1 MINPLPSRR
10 IPARGAILNLALFL
24 ILSVLPFGLQA
35 QGNRAP
41 PVRFTE
47 VQERQVQ
54 RSVSLPGTVEA
65 FTSSLVASE
74 IAGKVVEYPVKEGD
88 AVRKGQVLARLNTT
102 TLEHQ
107 LKALEAEHREA
118 GARLKLA
125 EANLKRARNLFESE
139 IISEQQLDNS
149 LAESNA
155 WMGRFEKLEADIG
168 RLKNDIQEASIRA
181 PFSGRVVSE
190 QTQIGEWISEGGPV
204 VEMVALDPLEVKVD
218 VPERYY
224 RNLRIGTRAQVRFES
239 LPGVEIMGRV
249 TAIIPQADVD
259 ARTYPVKVR
268 IRNRGARVG
277 VGMLATV
284 SFPAGDTY
292 TATLV
297 PKDAVT
303 TRGPQKFIY
312 RINGQSTVERVSVEI
327 GVGVGE
333 WIEVRGGDIRPGQR
347 VITRGNE
354 RLVPGQPVQAQPLE
368 YALP

>member
-1 MINPLPSRR
+1 MSSKR
-10 IPARGAILNLALFL
+10 ILARAAILNFAPLL

-54 RSVSLPGTVEA
+54 GRVSLPGTVEA
-65 FTSSLVASE
+65 FTSSLVASQ

-118 GARLKLA
+118 GARLELA
-125 EANLKRARNLFESE
+125 EANLKRAKNLFESE
-139 IISEQQLDNS
+139 IVSEQQLDNS

-155 WMGRFEKLEADIG
+155 WRGRFEKLEADID
-168 RLKNDIQEASIRA
+168 RLKNDIEEASIRA

-190 QTQIGEWISEGGPV
+190 QTEVGEWVSEGGPV
-204 VEMVALDPLEVKVD
+204 VEIVVLDPLEVRVD

-224 RNLRIGTRAQVRFES
+224 RNLRIGSRAQVSFES
-239 LPGVEIMGRV
+239 LPDVKITGRI

-268 IRNRGARVG
+268 IRNRRARIG

-303 TRGPQKFIY
+303 SRGLQKFIY
-312 RINGQSTVERVSVEI
+312 RINGQNAVEQVPVELGI
-327 GVGVGE
+327 GVGE
-333 WIEVRGGDIRPGQR
+333 WIEVRGSDIRPGQR

-368 YALP
+368 YTLP

>member
-1 MINPLPSRR
+1 MD
-10 IPARGAILNLALFL
+10 LAPLFL
-24 ILSVLPFGLQA
+24 IFSISVGLHA
-35 QGNRAP
+35 QVNRVP

-47 VQERQVQ
+47 VHEREV
-54 RSVSLPGTVEA
+54 RRRVSLPGTVEA

-74 IAGKVVEYPVKEGD
+74 VAGKVVHYPVKEGD
-88 AVRKGQVLARLNTT
+88 AVQKGQVLARLNTT

-139 IISEQQLDNS
+139 IVSEQQLDNS

-155 WMGRFEKLEADIG
+155 WRGRFEKLEADIG
-168 RLKNDIQEASIRA
+168 RLTNDIKEASIRA

-190 QTQIGEWISEGGPV
+190 QTEIGEWISKGGPV

-224 RNLRIGTRAQVRFES
+224 RNLRIGSRAQVRFES
-239 LPGVEIMGRV
+239 LPGVQITGRV
-249 TAIIPQADVD
+249 TAVIPQANVD
-259 ARTYPVKVR
+259 SRTYPVKVR
-268 IRNRGARVG
+268 IRNRRARVG

-284 SFPAGDTY
+284 SFPAGDLY

-303 TRGPQKFIY
+303 SRGPQKFIY
-312 RINGQSTVERVSVEI
+312 RINSQSAVEQVPVEI

-333 WIEVRGGDIRPGQR
+333 WIEVRGGGIRPGQR

-354 RLVPGQPVQAQPLE
+354 RLVPGQPVGGQPLE